1 MSPSAEQEKL
11 DIPISLSN
19 EELSEKL
26 LSFSNQFVSPINLV
40 KWEFSQQ
47 KEVINL
53 LVEFLKDESRT
64 ACHVHILQAFK
75 IFTRNKQ
82 LFESIINDEIL
93 DELLKQ
99 AGISN
104 DTSVR
109 KDLTPEKAAKIKEA
123 QRCLSNIY
131 LQCHRA
137 QDFALNNDT
146 LSGIMQQTTM
156 YREYKIP
163 PVIISFDI
171 KILFLITAQ
180 RTESRTVVVVE
191 YRALSRLTNIL
202 ENLLENAKTSS
213 DLSEDEIVAICDILK
228 ALFNL
233 TCGYEEK
240 DCDEEET
247 SLLVKICKI
256 IQTLIIVKV
265 SNVDRKTSIVSNCV
279 NLLTNYQGEWTHPL
293 IEPFDK
299 AFATEDLQEVEYDG
313 KNMNAPQILMDFL
326 DHNLTK
332 TDGNKAHGALR
343 ENMAPILKVITM
355 LSLTHRNFRKYLRLQ
370 ILPPIRD
377 VSTRPEVGN
386 TIKNKMCRL
395 LTTPDTRVGS
405 MVAECLFILCKE
417 KVGRFVKHTGYGNAA
432 GLLARRGLM
441 LGERVEAKYSGS
453 DTDSDTEE
461 YCANAHMINPVTGHV
476 EPPRKSPFE
485 GMTEEQKEYEANQ
498 LANLI
503 HQLHEL
509 GAIKPGKIGPDGKPI
524 AVEHILE
531 LTADENSDRIT
542 EQNDAE
548 EDSDD

>member
-1 MSPSAEQEKL
+1 MSPSTDEKIE
-11 DIPISLSN
+11 IPTTLSN
-19 EELSEKL
+19 EQLSEKL
-26 LSFSNQFVSPINLV
+26 QSFSSQYVSPINLV
-40 KWEFSQQ
+40 NWEFSKQ
-47 KEVINL
+47 KEVIL
-53 LVEFLKDESRT
+53 SLVEFLKEESRET
-64 ACHVHILQAFK
+64 CHVHILQAFK
-75 IFTRNKQ
+75 VFTRNKQ
-82 LFESIINDEIL
+82 LFESIINDDIL
-93 DELLKQ
+93 DELLNQ

-131 LQCHRA
+131 LQCDKA
-137 QDFALNNDT
+137 KNLALNNET

-202 ENLLENAKTSS
+202 ENLLENAKNSS
-213 DLSEDEIVAICDILK
+213 ELSEDEIVAICDILK

-240 DCDEEET
+240 ECDEEET

-256 IQTLIIVKV
+256 LQTLIIVKV
-265 SNVDRKTSIVSNCV
+265 SNHEKKTSIVSNCV
-279 NLLTNYQGEWTHPL
+279 NLLTNYQGEWTNPL

-299 AFATEDLQEVEYDG
+299 AFATADLQEVEYDG
-313 KNMNAPQILMDFL
+313 NNMNAPQILLDFL

-332 TDGNKAHGALR
+332 TDGNKAHGSLR
-343 ENMAPILKVITM
+343 ENIAPILKV
-355 LSLTHRNFRKYLRLQ
+355 LTGLIVSHRQVRKFLRQQ

-377 VSTRPEVGN
+377 VSQRPEVGN
-386 TIKNKMCRL
+386 TIKSKMCRL

-405 MVAECLFILCKE
+405 MVAEFLFILCKE

-461 YCANAHMINPVTGHV
+461 YCANAHKINPVTGHV

-524 AVEHILE
+524 AVEHVLE
-531 LTADENSDRIT
+531 LTADDENNRRISD
-542 EQNDAE
+542 QNDG